1 MMLHLSSS
9 NTFELT
15 YVCHER
21 AFHKRTTLHPLK
33 PRSFASQ
40 VI

>member
-9 NTFELT
+9 STFELT

-21 AFHKRTTLHPLK
+21 ASYENSSMLHPLK
-33 PRSFASQ
+33 TQSFAS
-40 VI
+40 